1 MLRGYFG
8 FPKVRILQFAPAW
21 VDIPV
26 LTRLGSGEVAL
37 GASTRLGHRMEDLLS
52 RFIVEIG
59 PLPRAWFNRFLP
71 SSDRLLGPYRKCGD
85 GGGRSDGGL
94 DNQADALGA
103 ASSAMLAKVKE
114 LIDAY
119 LRDPFDYEVRII
131 LEPDPG
137 RPPALGEEPARLGMG
152 IWLGERPAGQVAC
165 RL

>member
-8 FPKVRILQFAPAW
+8 FPKVRIVQFAPAW

-26 LTRLGSGEVAL
+26 LTRLGSREVAL

-71 SSDRLLGPYRKCGD
+71 SSERLLGPYRS
-85 GGGRSDGGL
+85 GGGGLPEGGRG
-94 DNQADALGA
+94 DHAEALGA
-103 ASSAMLAKVKE
+103 ASSEMLARVKE

-119 LRDPFDYEVRII
+119 LRDPLDYEVRII

-152 IWLGERPAGQVAC
+152 IWLGARPAGQVAC